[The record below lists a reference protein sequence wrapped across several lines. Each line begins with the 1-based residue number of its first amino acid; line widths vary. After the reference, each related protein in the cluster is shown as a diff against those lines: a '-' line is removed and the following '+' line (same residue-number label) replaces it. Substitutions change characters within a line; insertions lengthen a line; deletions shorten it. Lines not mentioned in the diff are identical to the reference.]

1 MESWSIIDIKNMST
15 TEMRQL
21 MAQLQKE
28 ISFREGIGEE
38 IRAQKDPQFLSEA
51 GLHTAEDDDPVAGI

>member
-28 ISFREGIGEE
+28 ISFREGIGEA
-38 IRAQKDPQFLSEA
+38 ISAQNDPQFLSEA